1 MAIIQ
6 NSLGAINPWPGGGMI
21 CGDYRRAAKA
31 RLLWLKSSFLA
42 GLLLFSLSRGGYLF
56 SADSKVKGVD
66 TTPSFTGS
74 DRGTFKIFSDGQLVG
89 KETFQ
94 ISGDSMNFKAS
105 GETLLV
111 LERMKE
117 KVTFNIKANYQ
128 FARNFEPLAYQVV
141 QEAGGNI
148 VKASVKFKAG
158 GCEVVYETGKEADR
172 RTIELPRDV
181 LVLDDNVYHHY
192 IVLAR
197 RYDYL
202 KGGDQQFS
210 AFIPQQYLSGD
221 VTISDK
227 GTEPVDFAGVKIMLQ
242 HLLVD
247 TGELQIGLWVD
258 ANHVLKKIS
267 VPQSKVEVVR
277 E

>member
-1 MAIIQ
+1 MSRIRC
-6 NSLGAINPWPGGGMI
+6 WPVEKLFHSKETGCSGSV
-21 CGDYRRAAKA
+21 
-31 RLLWLKSSFLA
+31 RLEANLKRFWGSAVF
-42 GLLLFSLSRGGYLF
+42 LLFLLPCVLIEGEFLLA
-56 SADSKVKGVD
+56 ADSKNKAVD
-66 TTPSFTGS
+66 TTPVFTS
-74 DRGTFKIFSDGQLVG
+74 PDRGTFKIFSDGQLVG

-94 ISGDSMNFKAS
+94 ISSDAMNFKAT

-117 KVTFNIKANYQ
+117 KVTFNIKSNFQ
-128 FARNFEPLAYQVV
+128 FARTFEPLNYQVF

-148 VKASVKFKAG
+148 VKASVKFKAAAS
-158 GCEVVYETGKEADR
+158 EVVYEIGREADR
-172 RTIELPRDV
+172 RTIELKRDV
-181 LVLDDNVYHHY
+181 MVLDDNVYHHY

-210 AFIPQQYLSGD
+210 AFIPQQFISGE
-221 VTISDK
+221 VTVSDK

-247 TGELQIGLWVD
+247 TGDLQISLWVD
-258 ANHVLKKIS
+258 PNHVLKKIA